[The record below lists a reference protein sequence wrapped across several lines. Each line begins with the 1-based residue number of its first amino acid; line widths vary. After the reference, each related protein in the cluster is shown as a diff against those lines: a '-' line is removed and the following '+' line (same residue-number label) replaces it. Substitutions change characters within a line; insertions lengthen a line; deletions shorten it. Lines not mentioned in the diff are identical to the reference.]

1 LKNEKLKIEIENWK
15 IRELKH
21 FMKNDYLKIEKWK
34 ININKLINSNWK
46 IEKLKMIIWNSK
58 IEKWKKII

>member
-1 LKNEKLKIEIENWK
+1 MNIYKLKNEK
-15 IRELKH
+15 
-21 FMKNDYLKIEKWK
+21 FEKWK

-58 IEKWKKII
+58 IKKLKKII